1 MNLSRW
7 ATALRVV
14 NATAAGATNINGTHV
29 DMSQFDFDGI
39 LFVMGVGALTA
50 GQQTG
55 LKAQN
60 GALANDSDQADI
72 PSAST
77 PLLADTDGNKIVL
90 LDVFRPQ
97 LRYVRPVVLRATANA
112 VIDFVIAIG
121 YGGAKLG
128 YGLALSPALD
138 TTLKSVT
145 TVVGS

>member
-7 ATALRVV
+7 TTALRVV
-14 NATAAGATNINGTHV
+14 NATAAGVTVINGTHV
-29 DMSQFDFDGI
+29 DMSLFDFDGI

-50 GQQTG
+50 TQVTG

-60 GALANDSDQADI
+60 GALVNDSDQADI
-72 PSAST
+72 AGASI
-77 PLLADTDGNKIVL
+77 PLLADADSNKIVI

-97 LRYVRPVVLRATANA
+97 LRYVRPVVLRGTANA

-121 YGGAKLG
+121 YGGAKVG
-128 YGLALSPALD
+128 YGQAASPALD

-145 TVVGS
+145 TVLGS

>member
-7 ATALRVV
+7 TTALRVV
-14 NATAAGATNINGTHV
+14 NAQAAGATNVNGTHV
-29 DMSQFDFDGI
+29 DMSLFDFDGV

-50 GQQTG
+50 GQLTG
-55 LKAQN
+55 IKAQN
-60 GALANDSDQADI
+60 GALSNDTDQADI
-72 PSAST
+72 PNAAS
-77 PLLADTDGNKIVL
+77 PLLADTDGNKIVI

-97 LRYVRPVVLRATANA
+97 LRYVRPVVLRSVANA

-121 YGGAKLG
+121 YGGAKVG
-128 YGLALSPALD
+128 YGLTLSPALD